1 MSVYLQ
7 YRHSGEACMCIVG
20 SRAIAAIACS
30 CLSVM
35 DQGKQKRRDAAL
47 STSVECQKPTFDIW
61 CLMSD
66 HHAVDDLHV
75 FFHPPR
81 SVF

>member
-1 MSVYLQ
+1 
-7 YRHSGEACMCIVG
+7 MCIVG
-20 SRAIAAIACS
+20 SRAIACHRVLMFECDGS
-30 CLSVM
+30 R
-35 DQGKQKRRDAAL
+35 QTKRRDAAL

-66 HHAVDDLHV
+66 HHAEDDLHV